1 MIPIWFSKPNVWEA
15 NKQTTHRHFEMIVV
29 DEKGDKI
36 HVIVNNGRLTFLE
49 KYFKEDMVVLLRNFS
64 VIPNNTSYKYTK
76 HPYKISYD
84 GVATACRSNTFDADV
99 NKIGFEFT
107 KFCDIISLNLNTE
120 IPIDIEGE
128 VFSWGR
134 ELRDYEV
141 YECKTKM
148 LPLKLKDTLGIKLTC
163 LVIGIMAGD
172 LLDYM
177 KSTKNCNKFSM
188 NICNARVYDDG
199 KGPPMIYINH
209 QIESTFEIF
218 D

>member
-1 MIPIWFSKPNVWEA
+1 MKTPKTYISELTTDLNPCTIKVKVLRAWCYREA
-15 NKQTTHRHFEMIVV
+15 NMQTTHRHFEMIVA

-49 KYFKEDMVVLLRNFS
+49 KYFKEDMVVLLRYFC

-99 NKIGFEFT
+99 NKIGFEFI

-120 IPIDIEGE
+120 IPVDCRKSFNINVVCVLDIEGE

-141 YECKTKM
+141 YGCKTKM
-148 LPLKLKDTLGIKLTC
+148 LPIKLKDTL
-163 LVIGIMAGD
+163 
-172 LLDYM
+172 
-177 KSTKNCNKFSM
+177 
-188 NICNARVYDDG
+188 
-199 KGPPMIYINH
+199 
-209 QIESTFEIF
+209 
-218 D
+218 